1 MPLANNPQ
9 YSNQHINDIRPIALF
24 NSIGIMLLLLKNWL
38 TANMSYITGTCY
50 LTNVALRVL
59 SMQRSAGV
67 AMREG

>member
-9 YSNQHINDIRPIALF
+9 YSNQRIRPIALF
-24 NSIGIMLLLLKNWL
+24 NSIGIMLLLLKKL
-38 TANMSYITGTCY
+38 AITANMSYITGTCY